1 MASMTDYY
9 DFLKGKVEA
18 AKKRLDEFDARQDE
32 FSPENF
38 LRRRQPYV
46 EKLEK
51 AQKAL
56 GTYMGHLMELA
67 KEYNVL
73 EEASENS
80 EGDTLLSADLADE
93 NSESSI
99 EEQPQD

>member
-9 DFLKGKVEA
+9 DYLRDKVER

-38 LRRRQPYV
+38 LRRRQPLV

-73 EEASENS
+73 EEGAAA
-80 EGDTLLSADLADE
+80 EGDTEPTAGPVVEESTE
-93 NSESSI
+93 N
-99 EEQPQD
+99 

>member
-9 DFLKGKVEA
+9 DYLKDKVER

-38 LRRRQPYV
+38 LRRRQPFV

-67 KEYNVL
+67 KEYNIL
-73 EEASENS
+73 EESAAEGEVESTAEPVVEESTEN
-80 EGDTLLSADLADE
+80 
-93 NSESSI
+93 
-99 EEQPQD
+99 